1 MEERGSLVTYKII
14 IIGGGPGGYVAA
26 IRAAQLGAKVA
37 LVENHKIGGTCLNYG
52 CIPTKAFFKSAE
64 LLEEAKHGNA
74 YGLDIEGV
82 RLNTELLQNHRK
94 TVVSDL
100 TSGVEKLLL
109 ANGVDIIYGTA
120 SFISEHE
127 ISVTDEDGTF
137 TEYSAEKY
145 IIATGSKV
153 FVPPVKGIE
162 NKRVVTSKELLEFE
176 ELPDKLVILGGGVIA
191 LEFASIFN
199 AFGSDVT
206 VVARSTVLK
215 AFDKDVVKRTS
226 AYLKKKGIRI
236 LTNTN
241 VLEIKD
247 GEKGAA
253 VAVEGKKGE
262 EVLSADLILSAMG
275 RRPHHTGL
283 NVETAGLKLNGHAID
298 VDDSFK
304 TSNEK
309 VYAIGD
315 VNGRYMLAH
324 AASHQGVHV
333 VEEILGYYMDH
344 ESDHAAGQ
352 TTDEW
357 NVSKMDVVPSCVF
370 ISPELASV
378 GVNEDKALAE
388 GLAVKVSKFPFSAN
402 GKAMTINHTE
412 GFVKLV
418 ALESGR
424 LIGAQILGAH
434 ASDLIHELTVAV
446 ANGLTVTDVTSTIHA
461 HPTLSESVA
470 EAAFG
475 LMEGALHMAPVKKK
489 RK

>member
-1 MEERGSLVTYKII
+1 VSYKII

-64 LLEEAKHGNA
+64 LLEEAKHSNA
-74 YGLDIEGV
+74 YGLEIDGV
-82 RLNTELLQNHRK
+82 RLNTSLLQDHRM
-94 TVVSDL
+94 TVVNDL
-100 TSGVEKLLL
+100 TSGVEKLLI
-109 ANGVDIIYGTA
+109 ANGVDLIYGTA
-120 SFISEHE
+120 SFISEDK
-127 ISVTDEDGTF
+127 ISVTDKVGTS
-137 TEYSAEKY
+137 TEYMAEKY
-145 IIATGSKV
+145 VIATGSKV
-153 FVPPVKGIE
+153 FIPPVKGIE
-162 NKRVVTSKELLEFE
+162 NKHVVTSKELLEFE
-176 ELPDKLVILGGGVIA
+176 ALPEKLVILGGGVIA

-199 AFGSDVT
+199 AFGSEVT
-206 VVARSTVLK
+206 VVARSTILK
-215 AFDKDVVKRTS
+215 TFDKDVVKRVS

-236 LTNTN
+236 FTNTS

-247 GEKGAA
+247 GENGAA
-253 VAVEGKKGE
+253 VVVEGKKGDE
-262 EVLSADLILSAMG
+262 ILNADLILSAMG

-283 NVETAGLKLNGHAID
+283 NVETAGLKLKGHAID
-298 VDDSFK
+298 VNDSFK
-304 TSNEK
+304 TSNEN

-333 VEEILGYYMDH
+333 VEEILEYGTDY
-344 ESDHAAGQ
+344 ESDQSSSKEAN
-352 TTDEW
+352 EW
-357 NVSKMDVVPSCVF
+357 NMSKMDIVPSCVF
-370 ISPELASV
+370 ISPELAAV
-378 GVNEDKALAE
+378 GVTEDKAVAE

-434 ASDLIHELTVAV
+434 ASDLIHELTIAI
-446 ANGLTVTDVTSTIHA
+446 ANGLSVNDVTSTIHA

>member
-1 MEERGSLVTYKII
+1 MEERRSLVTYKII

-37 LVENHKIGGTCLNYG
+37 LIENHKIGGTCLNYG

-74 YGLDIEGV
+74 YGLDINGV
-82 RLNTELLQNHRK
+82 RLNTELLQNHRT
-94 TVVSDL
+94 TVVNDL
-100 TSGVEKLLL
+100 TTGVEKLLL
-109 ANGVDIIYGTA
+109 ANGVDILYGTA
-120 SFISEHE
+120 SFISEDE
-127 ISVTDEDGTF
+127 ISVMDEHGSS
-137 TEYSAEKY
+137 TEYKADKY

-153 FVPPVKGIE
+153 FIPKVKGIE
-162 NKRVVTSKELLEFE
+162 SKNVVTSKELLEFE
-176 ELPDKLVILGGGVIA
+176 KLPEKLVILGGGVIA

-199 AFGSDVT
+199 SFGSEVT
-206 VVARSTVLK
+206 VVARSTILK
-215 AFDKDVVKRTS
+215 TFDKDVVKRVS

-236 LTNTN
+236 LINTS

-247 GEKGAA
+247 GEIGAA

-262 EVLSADLILSAMG
+262 EVLDADLILSAMG

-283 NVETAGLKLNGHAID
+283 NVDAAGVNLNGHAID

-304 TSNEK
+304 TSNEN

-315 VNGRYMLAH
+315 VNGKYMLAH

-333 VEEILGYYMDH
+333 VEEILKYGTGHETDH
-344 ESDHAAGQ
+344 TNES
-352 TTDEW
+352 TDQW
-357 NVSKMDVVPSCVF
+357 NVSKMDIVPSCVF
-370 ISPELASV
+370 ISPELAAV
-378 GVNEDKALAE
+378 GMNEDMAVAE

-434 ASDLIHELTVAV
+434 ASDLIHELTIAI